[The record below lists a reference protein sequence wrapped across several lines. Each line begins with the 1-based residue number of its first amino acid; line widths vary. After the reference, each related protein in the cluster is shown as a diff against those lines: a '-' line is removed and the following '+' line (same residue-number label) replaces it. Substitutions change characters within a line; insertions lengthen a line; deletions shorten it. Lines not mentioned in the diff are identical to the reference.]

1 MESGSP
7 STPGVDCRAVVHR
20 RRSHTSS
27 TAPHGDVA
35 TRRFRVTHP
44 FHPLYQHEF
53 DLISYRQNWGDHC
66 VWFADAEGR
75 LHSLPAGWTDAVAV
89 DPFVAIAAGRSRLRV
104 AELLELTRWIAHGT
118 SAGARQT
125 VKEKM

>member
-1 MESGSP
+1 MKSG
-7 STPGVDCRAVVHR
+7 TRGGGFRAGAHKA
-20 RRSHTSS
+20 RSHTSS
-27 TAPHGDVA
+27 TAPHGDAA

-44 FHPLYQHEF
+44 YHPLYQHEF

-75 LHSLPAGWTDAVAV
+75 LHSLPAAWTDAVAV

-104 AELLELTRWIAHGT
+104 AELLELARWIAQGT
-118 SAGARQT
+118 AARAGEP
-125 VKEKM
+125 VKEKMS